1 MTPCNCEHIRHDPPI
16 SKALAP
22 RYETGHEYWALRHC
36 TKRAQ
41 YVGLVCDECAE
52 HCVKEYLI

>member
-1 MTPCNCEHIRHDPPI
+1 MTPCNCEHI
-16 SKALAP
+16 K
-22 RYETGHEYWALRHC
+22 HEYGFMHTYFALRTC